1 MRKAL
6 LAAIPRH
13 LGWVPSLLNVSDRF
27 LEKLARRND
36 HLVRGNEVLIR
47 AVLDR
52 SLACGSE
59 GVVSLKPMT
68 HPREGFGFH
77 GFAILHIPIGAVSGQ
92 SVLWGEFGAF
102 PCENAFIKRRART
115 VDKGILP
122 VVHIIDGNVP
132 VNRIPVSPG

>member
-1 MRKAL
+1 MRKAV
-6 LAAIPRH
+6 LAGIPRH

-52 SLACGSE
+52 PLACGSE
-59 GVVSLKPMT
+59 GVVSLKTMT

-77 GFAILHIPIGAVSGQ
+77 GFTILHKSIGAVSDQ
-92 SVLWGEFGAF
+92 SVVRGKLGAF
-102 PCENAFIKRRART
+102 SPDNCLIKGRART
-115 VDKGILP
+115 RDKGIFP
-122 VVHIIDGNVP
+122 VMRIIDGHVP
-132 VNRIPVSPG
+132 VN